1 MLQISQIRS
10 LYRALFRRWT
20 NFYVSK
26 LRFAVIWLGQIQNLD
41 TGHVYVLG
49 LKSGSERLSTPLK
62 EREIDIPS
70 LVFICLHPKTLS
82 LTYPDP
88 PLLPADVQTYT
99 DPDETEQFPFIF
111 QKSCPESMTDS
122 GAAHSDTSIQGH
134 RNHLN
139 DPASVFLST
148 HRWSQHPACQR
159 CFYKPLI
166 NCHPPSQQVS
176 VSVFLSF
183 SNVFFVCLFSFSNI
197 FFIIH

>member
-1 MLQISQIRS
+1 MCAS
-10 LYRALFRRWT
+10 
-20 NFYVSK
+20 
-26 LRFAVIWLGQIQNLD
+26 
-41 TGHVYVLG
+41 VYV
-49 LKSGSERLSTPLK
+49 ECQPPLRK
-62 EREIDIPS
+62 GKLISPRS
-70 LVFICLHPKTLS
+70 FSSVYTPKTLS
-82 LTYPDP
+82 LTYRDP

-111 QKSCPESMTDS
+111 QKSCLESMTDS

-134 RNHLN
+134 SNHLN